1 MIYYSKRNKDWE
13 EKLSDE
19 FWNGFK
25 AYIEEIVP
33 LLDPTPS
40 SNTKLQNKI
49 KRVKNFLKDAMLK
62 KKAEVAEEQINN
74 YDYG

>member
-33 LLDPTPS
+33 LLRPYTIQQHKAPE
-40 SNTKLQNKI
+40 QNKEGEE
-49 KRVKNFLKDAMLK
+49 FLKGCNVEKEGRSGRGANK
-62 KKAEVAEEQINN
+62 
-74 YDYG
+74 